1 MYSILV
7 KPLQENDI
15 FITKFNRILE
25 RIILKKYFEKNNE
38 SIVK

>member
-7 KPLQENDI
+7 KPIHEKDI
-15 FITKFNRILE
+15 FITRFNRIVE

-38 SIVK
+38 SIDK